1 MNDPMRVALIAPPWV
16 PVPPT
21 GYGGTEAVLDR
32 LAAGLARA
40 GHEVLL
46 AAHPDSTC
54 PVELVPGPRLPSG
67 EQIGGVVPEL
77 AHVRRAY
84 EVVAERGA
92 DVVHDHT
99 MSGPFYA
106 EKFPHLPL
114 VTTNHGPF
122 DDIVLPLYREMAER
136 AAVVAI
142 SHSQASAAGDVR
154 IARVIHHGV
163 DVDQLPLGPGDG
175 GYLLFLG
182 RMAPT
187 KGVHVAARVAQRA
200 GLPLLIAAKMWE
212 PAEREYFDI
221 SVRPLLGGGVDYIGE
236 VGGAE
241 KLELLGGAL
250 ALLNPIAWPEP
261 FGMVMVE
268 ALACGTPVITTP
280 FGAAPEIVEHDVCG
294 YVCGTEDDLVEAV
307 ARVASIE
314 RATCRAHVAARFS
327 TERMVDAHVELYE
340 AMRRIRPTDLAMA
353 SS

>member
-1 MNDPMRVALIAPPWV
+1 MRIAIIAPPWV

-32 LAAGLARA
+32 LAVGLARA
-40 GHEVLL
+40 GHEVALV
-46 AAHPDSTC
+46 AHPDSTC
-54 PVELVPGPRLPSG
+54 PVTLIPGPRIAADT
-67 EQIGGVVPEL
+67 QIGGVVPEL
-77 AHVRRAY
+77 GHVLAAY
-84 EVVAERGA
+84 EAVVELGV

-106 EKFPHLPL
+106 ERFPQLPL

-122 DDIVLPLYREMAER
+122 DEMALPLYRKMAER

-142 SHSQASAAGDVR
+142 SHSQAAAAGDVR
-154 IARVIHHGV
+154 IARVIHHGI
-163 DVDQLPLGPGDG
+163 DVDQLPVGAGDG

-182 RMAPT
+182 RMAPS

-212 PAEREYFDI
+212 PAEREYFDTA
-221 SVRPLLGGGVDYIGE
+221 VRPLLGAGVDYIGE
-236 VGGAE
+236 VGGKE

-250 ALLNPIAWPEP
+250 GLLNPIAWPEP

-294 YVCGTEDDLVEAV
+294 FVCGSEDDLVEAA
-307 ARVASIE
+307 ARVSSIE
-314 RATCRAHVAARFS
+314 RDVCRAHVATRFS

-340 AMRRIRPTDLAMA
+340 AMRRIRPTDLALA
-353 SS
+353 AGA